1 MQMQQMMGGGGF
13 VQQDAGTWAKG
24 KVVTT
29 SGKEIL
35 GNILIPWNFQLEL
48 DFGTLTLVPPKLR
61 SITFTD
67 IDKKA
72 TSASKP
78 DAAEHR
84 ADADADAPL
93 EVTTIRGSNFLA
105 LALTGPKITRIAVY
119 DLDSG
124 TWHPQDLREPV
135 ARRAVPTVAQGVVVY
150 NLGRYV
156 YAYSAEAHRWDVAEL
171 PEGMRASPG
180 VGPNGATIEGNGH
193 IYQFIPK
200 TGKWEHIDLRAVLDV
215 VKEGKK

>member
-24 KVVTT
+24 KVVTN
-29 SGKEIL
+29 SGKEII

-48 DFGTLTLVPPKLR
+48 DFGTLTLTPAKLR
-61 SITFTD
+61 SISFTE

-78 DAAEHR
+78 GAAEHHAA
-84 ADADADAPL
+84 ADEDAPL
-93 EVTTIRGSNFLA
+93 EVNTVRSTNFLA
-105 LALTGPKITRIAVY
+105 LASKGPKITRIAVY
-119 DLDSG
+119 DLESG

-135 ARRAVPTVAQGVVVY
+135 AGRAMPIVGQGVVVY

-156 YAYSAEAHRWDVAEL
+156 YAYSAERSAGTSPSCPRGCGRRPPSGRTA
-171 PEGMRASPG
+171 PRSRATATSTSSSPR
-180 VGPNGATIEGNGH
+180 PASGN
-193 IYQFIPK
+193 ISTSEPSSMS
-200 TGKWEHIDLRAVLDV
+200 
-215 VKEGKK
+215 